1 MGFLEY
7 LKRRVSTTHRLQCWH
22 RAYLLVV
29 CCICTFGHL
38 GHEGNTLNTALPSH
52 SPVYGCMGFPTACRP
67 VRCSRPPWRN
77 HALCIGAFSWSP
89 ALIFESPSVWEG
101 IIRRCS
107 YRLASVSGPDIHM
120 PGDSVAAAKAV
131 SAPLYTASWSAARD
145 AAELSAAS
153 APANRGA
160 RASCAGAC
168 TRGRASQTDSAALA
182 RTSARCSLR
191 CRATRE

>member
-38 GHEGNTLNTALPSH
+38 GHEGNTLNAALPSH
-52 SPVYGCMGFPTACRP
+52 SPVHGCMGSPAACRP

-77 HALCIGAFSWSP
+77 PALCIGAFSWSP
-89 ALIFESPSVWEG
+89 ALIFEPPSVREG

-107 YRLASVSGPDIHM
+107 YRLASGLAVLVFTCPVITSQLRTRFQHRCTQPPVQQLVM
-120 PGDSVAAAKAV
+120 PRS
-131 SAPLYTASWSAARD
+131 
-145 AAELSAAS
+145 
-153 APANRGA
+153 
-160 RASCAGAC
+160 
-168 TRGRASQTDSAALA
+168 
-182 RTSARCSLR
+182 SLR
-191 CRATRE
+191 LRRLQIVGHAPPVLGHARGDAPSKL